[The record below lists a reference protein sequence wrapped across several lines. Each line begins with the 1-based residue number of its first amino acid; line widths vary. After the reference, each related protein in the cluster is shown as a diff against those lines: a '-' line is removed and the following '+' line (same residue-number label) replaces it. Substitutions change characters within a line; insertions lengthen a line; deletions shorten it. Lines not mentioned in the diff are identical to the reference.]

1 MLLGAARMA
10 MEDSNKQRPGWFYSD
25 LIAITFSAL
34 SIEALCNAFGNRFVP
49 DWKDFESSSPIA
61 KLRIICTHLEVNANF
76 DIEPWSKAVWLIKF
90 RNKIAHPKPEFVKEN
105 EVWSRDEYDDLRQQ
119 EPKSKIERQITNGN
133 ANKAYKTAVAI
144 KEALCD
150 AVPIEEQF
158 GLRNDSWHGSSRVAD
173 DN

>member
-1 MLLGAARMA
+1 
-10 MEDSNKQRPGWFYSD
+10 
-25 LIAITFSAL
+25 
-34 SIEALCNAFGNRFVP
+34 
-49 DWKDFESSSPIA
+49 
-61 KLRIICTHLEVNANF
+61 LEVNANF